1 MITKEQIETRIA
13 NNKAGIA
20 ELEGHETNHM
30 QRELVVGWK
39 EDNEIYA
46 LAQQAL
52 AMQRRPIAELDL
64 FGIDD
69 DDVFL
74 VWSKT
79 GRPELR
85 TFSFERGD
93 DPSSEYSTFVPLSSL
108 TKATP

>member
-1 MITKEQIETRIA
+1 MITKEQIETFFDDGIFDEWSRGGPEWRAIA
-13 NNKAGIA
+13 MDVK
-20 ELEGHETNHM
+20 
-30 QRELVVGWK
+30 
-39 EDNEIYA
+39 A

-52 AMQRRPIAELDL
+52 AMQQSPIEELDL

-93 DPSSEYSTFVPLSSL
+93 DPSSEYLTFIRLSSF